1 MALGDT
7 LKPSRNVLFLRLGA
21 IVFFGELAHGMLLYG
36 IIPELLAGRFPTAV
50 PLFGVLPAKAI
61 EIAGF
66 CLAAYVLAELAFKLP
81 AGHLVDRIGPDL
93 PLRAGLVLSLVTVP
107 LILLA
112 RDPHLTLLASFL
124 HGVGAAPIWPAVISA
139 WTRGRSAAERGQIM
153 GQILTAW
160 MAGLGLGFILGNIL
174 VGLTGR
180 QELVAT
186 YTPLALWG
194 LTVAAALAGAQ
205 LGRPAGGG
213 VAGEAAPASFLSLSP
228 ALRVMTLGLFLQNL
242 AFGALILTFRQMVV
256 NDLLIKPEK
265 LGLLVALGG
274 APAVLLM
281 GPMGKFADRIGRRR
295 SVIYSMLVVAP
306 LILLT
311 PTLKFVPLG
320 PEGRFLLMIPG
331 LVVASVSYA
340 LLLPAWHALAL
351 GRIPEA
357 QRGRS
362 LALLMSV
369 EMVALAGGHITGPA
383 LYEKISFAAPFM
395 FAGLVFLALSVVYL
409 AGYILPQEVA
419 EEPEEIALSPNGRPS
434 PEDLEAALPAERAP

>member
-1 MALGDT
+1 MALGAT

-21 IVFFGELAHGMLLYG
+21 VVFFAELAHGMLLYG
-36 IIPELLAGRFPTAV
+36 IIPALLGDRFPQAV

-81 AGHLVDRIGPDL
+81 AGHLVDRYGPDL
-93 PLRAGLVLSLVTVP
+93 PLRLGLVVSLVTVP

-124 HGVGAAPIWPAVISA
+124 HGLGAAPVWPAVISA

-186 YTPLALWG
+186 YTPLALWVFT
-194 LTVAAALAGAQ
+194 LVAALLGPHLGAPAAGA
-205 LGRPAGGG
+205 GHAD
-213 VAGEAAPASFLSLSP
+213 ETPASLLSLSP
-228 ALRVMTLGLFLQNL
+228 ELRVMTLGLFLQNL
-242 AFGALILTFRQMVV
+242 AFGALILTFRETVV
-256 NDLLIKPEK
+256 DDFLIKPEK

-274 APAVLLM
+274 GPAVLLM

-295 SVIYSMLVVAP
+295 SVIYAMLVVAP

-311 PTLKFVPLG
+311 PTLKYVPLG

-331 LVVASVSYA
+331 LIVASISYA

-383 LYEKISFAAPFM
+383 MYEKVSFAAPFL
-395 FAGLVFLALSVVYL
+395 FAGSMFLALAFVYL
-409 AGYILPQEVA
+409 LGYVLPPEVVETPQEV
-419 EEPEEIALSPNGRPS
+419 PLCDVGDGP
-434 PEDLEAALPAERAP
+434 AA